1 MNFKPIPS
9 NLFKILFL
17 LGFILL
23 VAASGADAQSR
34 KSLEGKR
41 KKLLQDIKIANQ
53 LLKTTTR
60 NKETTLNRLY
70 TLQSQINKR
79 EELVHLLTNE
89 LLFVDSNIVRTTN
102 VVVALNEDID
112 ALEKEYSEMARQAYR
127 QKMNNSRLLFIFSSD
142 GFNQAFRRWQYIK
155 QYDRFRA
162 KQTELILL
170 IRATLSSKIELLE
183 SQKNEKETLLAE
195 AEKQTALLVLEKKD
209 KNKIITALKKDEK
222 RIRKDITK
230 KRRSHQ
236 NLNDAIEDVIRS
248 EIALNRK
255 QARNPKAKRKGSSK
269 KQKNVN
275 KRPQTTKLTN
285 SFSSNRG
292 RLPWPVKQGI
302 ITGHF
307 GNQPHPTIKSIQI
320 TNNGID
326 IQTSPGAKA
335 KAVYKGEV
343 AGVQFI
349 PGHHYM
355 VMIKHGDYYTVYSN
369 IETTSLKKG
378 DWIKTNQP
386 IGRLSIDDQSNTSK
400 VHFEVWK
407 NKERMNPVKWIRR

>member
-1 MNFKPIPS
+1 LNFKPIPS

-60 NKETTLNRLY
+60 NKETTLNRLH

-162 KQTELILL
+162 KQTELVLL

-255 QARNPKAKRKGSSK
+255 KARNPKAQRKGSSK

>member
-1 MNFKPIPS
+1 M
-9 NLFKILFL
+9 

-209 KNKIITALKKDEK
+209 KNKIISALKKDEK

-230 KRRSHQ
+230 KQRSHQ

-255 QARNPKAKRKGSSK
+255 QARNPKAQRKGSSK

-275 KRPQTTKLTN
+275 KRPEIIKLTN

-292 RLPWPVKQGI
+292 RLPWPVKKGI